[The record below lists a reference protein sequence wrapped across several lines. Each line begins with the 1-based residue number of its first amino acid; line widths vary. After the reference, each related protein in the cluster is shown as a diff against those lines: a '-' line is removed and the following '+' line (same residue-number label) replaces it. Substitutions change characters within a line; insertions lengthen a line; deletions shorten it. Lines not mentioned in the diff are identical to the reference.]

1 MEEWHFHGCTLVEN
15 LTLVKLEKKIS
26 FFRDFWYIINK
37 GVIRQKGESQNGCF
51 KKTKNTKFSEKTI
64 ISYLLIHTGTCAYQ
78 GGRKSENLA
87 CFVFLKYPFRDSPSC
102 LITNEIRRGL
112 TFYFFEKDQ
121 LTKTNSNKTKSIRSN
136 YTRKTQTIS
145 LNPFSTNVPLM

>member
-1 MEEWHFHGCTLVEN
+1 MIHNKQGGN
-15 LTLVKLEKKIS
+15 KAKGRIS
-26 FFRDFWYIINK
+26 KR
-37 GVIRQKGESQNGCF
+37 VF
-51 KKTKNTKFSEKTI
+51 KKTKHTKFSEKMI
-64 ISYLLIHTGTCAYQ
+64 LYYLLIHTSTCAYQ

-102 LITNEIRRGL
+102 FITNEIRRGL
-112 TFYFFEKDQ
+112 TFYFFDKDQ
-121 LTKTNSNKTKSIRSN
+121 LTKTNSNKTTSIRSN